1 MTKRFILLALALLI
15 LPAAAS
21 AASVVKI
28 GVNVPL
34 TGPMSEAGHFLLW
47 GIEIAVAEA
56 NAAAGGNVPPVE
68 AVILDDETNPQTAA
82 GNLTRFIEQ
91 DKVAAVIGPASSG
104 NALAMIPIAQKARTP
119 LMLLTA
125 TATRLTII
133 NRDQPEGNFVFRA
146 TLPDREQ
153 IRFLLNWAAARYQ
166 RIAIACDTTPYGQ
179 SCKQDMT
186 ELMAERGMKPAAV
199 VQFAQ
204 GDLAMAAQC
213 QELAQAAPQAVAV
226 LTLPAEV
233 AAFVRSADKAGLK
246 ADLIGQ
252 YPFFL
257 QPIKELPERL
267 SNGLMG
273 VFGSSPGASP
283 KAREIDR
290 LVRERYGFTG
300 YYPFKFVETG
310 YEGAKIL
317 IQAIRAS
324 GSLEGP
330 AIQKALESLER
341 FEGAARVF
349 ERPFARDSHDLYKAQ
364 DLYMG
369 VWRDGKVERL
379 Q

>member
-1 MTKRFILLALALLI
+1 MTMPAILLALALLA
-15 LPAAAS
+15 LPAGAFAAGP
-21 AASVVKI
+21 AKI
-28 GVNVPL
+28 GVSVPL
-34 TGPMSEAGHFLLW
+34 TGPMAEAGHFLLW
-47 GIEIAVAEA
+47 GVEIAVAEA
-56 NAAAGGNVPPVE
+56 NAQAGAAAAPVE
-68 AVILDDETNPQTAA
+68 AVILDDETNPKKAA
-82 GNLTRFIEQ
+82 ANLARLMEQ
-91 DKVAAVIGPASSG
+91 DKVAAVIGPANSAS
-104 NALAMIPIAQKARTP
+104 AVSMIPIAQKARMP

-125 TATRLTII
+125 TATGLTLIH
-133 NRDQPEGNFVFRA
+133 QGEPGGNYIFRA

-179 SCKQDMT
+179 SCRQDMT
-186 ELMAERGMKPAAV
+186 ELMAERGMTPAAV
-199 VQFAQ
+199 VQFGQ
-204 GDLAMAAQC
+204 GDMDMAAQC
-213 QELAQAAPQAVAV
+213 KELAQAAPQAVAV
-226 LTLPAEV
+226 LTLPSEV
-233 AAFVRSADKAGLK
+233 ASFVRSADKAGLRT
-246 ADLIGQ
+246 DLIGQ

-267 SNGLMG
+267 SSGLTG
-273 VFGSSPGASP
+273 VFGSSPDASP
-283 KAREIDR
+283 KARDIDR
-290 LVRERYGFTG
+290 LVRERYGYTG

-330 AIQKALESLER
+330 AIRKALESLER

-349 ERPFARDSHDLYKAQ
+349 ERPFTEDSHDLYKAQ

-379 Q
+379 K